1 MVLKNIVRSEKTV
14 CSDWIIVLKVKA
26 ETLNILLVQV
36 YVPTSE
42 YEDEEVAEFSW
53 VCLFVERVLYK
64 LNFQSLFTFT
74 TPHILR

>member
-1 MVLKNIVRSEKTV
+1 
-14 CSDWIIVLKVKA
+14 
-26 ETLNILLVQV
+26 LVQV

>member
-1 MVLKNIVRSEKTV
+1 VVLKNIVRSEKTV

-42 YEDEEVAEFSW
+42 YEDEEVAEFS
-53 VCLFVERVLYK
+53 
-64 LNFQSLFTFT
+64 
-74 TPHILR
+74 